1 LNIILSVLTKKS
13 RALAKI
19 TTKIALL
26 SAMRF
31 FAIIILMFGA
41 RILLELFLTF
51 FKIGA
56 VTFGGGLAMLP
67 ILDRELCQK
76 KGWVSQDELIDYYA
90 VGQATPG
97 IIAVNVATFCGHK
110 LKGSLGG
117 AVATLAV
124 VAPSVIVISLLASWI
139 NTIDQVPVIKKALMG
154 VNVAVA
160 ANMSFS
166 IIKLFKK
173 TVVSVLALFLFAA
186 AFCLIFFFKA
196 NVVLVIFCA
205 ALLGCALYF
214 VSEWRN
220 KRKRQNAA
228 ASNDSGLATDKE
240 GKE

>member
-1 LNIILSVLTKKS
+1 
-13 RALAKI
+13 
-19 TTKIALL
+19 
-26 SAMRF
+26 M
-31 FAIIILMFGA
+31 
-41 RILLELFLTF
+41 ELFFTF

-117 AVATLAV
+117 AVATIAI
-124 VAPSVIVISLLASWI
+124 VAPSVIVISLLASGI

-173 TVVSVLALFLFAA
+173 TVVSLLAFVIFVA

-196 NVVLVIFCA
+196 NVVLVIFGA
-205 ALLGCALYF
+205 ALFGCALYF
-214 VSEWRN
+214 VSEGRN
-220 KRKRQNAA
+220 KSKPKNAA
-228 ASNDSGLATDKE
+228 ASASPGLASGSGASSDSAAGEDKE
-240 GKE
+240 